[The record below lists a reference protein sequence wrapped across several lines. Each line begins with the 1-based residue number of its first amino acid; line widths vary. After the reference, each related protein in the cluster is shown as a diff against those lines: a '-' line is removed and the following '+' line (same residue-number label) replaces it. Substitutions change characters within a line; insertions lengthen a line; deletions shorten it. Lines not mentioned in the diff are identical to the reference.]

1 MEVERKRG
9 GGGGGVGRR
18 PPDAESKGWGKG
30 RVCERRPQLIS
41 RGRAR
46 AWATQRSRHA
56 AQHKRGPEEDLAATA
71 SSVARLWARGQGQAR
86 KGICGVRDSAQVMCC
101 VVAALST
108 GQPDQNASPASVP
121 LTHPLPLPPP
131 LPRPLAR
138 RLCLSLAGSARTL
151 RGIIV
156 KLRSTVRNSQDRQ
169 TDTCPLLQELL
180 RAGLGLPLPPELPPN
195 CPLRPLAADTLL
207 RRYGSS
213 RLLLSP
219 VDISIVGQTRNF
231 SGLQFP
237 GPVKFLPAA
246 YRDYHTSPPA
256 PPNCCLPVLLAQ
268 LAACLCRSRW
278 CRDEFVNRDRQMV
291 FESSSGNGTVCLMTL
306 SEAKDDTSCN

>member
-1 MEVERKRG
+1 LLGGVARSLPSALQQWSGIAGQDIVGPGSSGGAPYSLREVCSVEGLEG
-9 GGGGGVGRR
+9 GGGGGGGGGNVERWRWRGREVVVVVVVGRR

-151 RGIIV
+151 RGMSV
-156 KLRSTVRNSQDRQ
+156 KAILCSPPPTLV
-169 TDTCPLLQELL
+169 TGLLQY
-180 RAGLGLPLPPELPPN
+180 
-195 CPLRPLAADTLL
+195 C
-207 RRYGSS
+207 
-213 RLLLSP
+213 
-219 VDISIVGQTRNF
+219 
-231 SGLQFP
+231 
-237 GPVKFLPAA
+237 
-246 YRDYHTSPPA
+246 
-256 PPNCCLPVLLAQ
+256 
-268 LAACLCRSRW
+268 
-278 CRDEFVNRDRQMV
+278 
-291 FESSSGNGTVCLMTL
+291 
-306 SEAKDDTSCN
+306 

>member
-1 MEVERKRG
+1 MSRDG
-9 GGGGGVGRR
+9 GG
-18 PPDAESKGWGKG
+18 EE
-30 RVCERRPQLIS
+30 ERWWWWWWWEGDHQMQ
-41 RGRAR
+41 RAR
-46 AWATQRSRHA
+46 DGEKDGAAGTQHSN
-56 AQHKRGPEEDLAATA
+56 KRGPEEDLAATA

-156 KLRSTVRNSQDRQ
+156 KLRSTVRHAAV
-169 TDTCPLLQELL
+169 LG
-180 RAGLGLPLPPELPPN
+180 AGVPPFQKQKRRWHCLGQPLPSILRGMGQANHSNFTGGSGSEACLG
-195 CPLRPLAADTLL
+195 PL
-207 RRYGSS
+207 
-213 RLLLSP
+213 
-219 VDISIVGQTRNF
+219 
-231 SGLQFP
+231 
-237 GPVKFLPAA
+237 
-246 YRDYHTSPPA
+246 
-256 PPNCCLPVLLAQ
+256 LLAQ